1 MDEEGIG
8 LVLAR
13 AAELRLKISNC
24 IHKATTGKQQ
34 EGDVAVVVNGVKK
47 NPDEKVAEEE
57 EEDYD
62 EEAEKLLNIQLAL
75 EPLEA
80 QLGNLQY
87 ARGGAQPHM
96 SRGYMCVGTIKKRMI
111 KWSYMLNLQLQ
122 QRYDRE
128 VALGEIE
135 FSRKM
140 LLEKL
145 KEYKGEDLEVIHE
158 ASAFAGE
165 TVEHNND
172 LLLPPY
178 PSRVPRS
185 LILDNGYLSQSNY
198 KPKSVLNGVITG
210 ELTSGAKKNLNEY
223 ERNQMQNRSTTSRK
237 GLGHFIS
244 LVAKTVIPLAGLV
257 YALSMSGF
265 AQNLGKKGIPLKLS
279 GIFQRPSNEEKKSVV
294 QCPPGKVFVVEN
306 GEARCIVKERVEI
319 PFDSVAAK
327 PDINYG
333 KWLNC
338 CSFSNMSTT
347 ILGDDC
353 FIDYSYK
360 ETSLKFYADIL
371 QGLSQFSAMDLMN
384 INTVASKTTTML
396 LSNAPGFLCDSRDIS
411 KMCSTPNSSRLM
423 HKQYMD
429 LSWIRRD
436 GSLKPANLQNS
447 KFYQKSGRFKVR
459 AFTEEQEALVV
470 KSWNSMKK
478 DAGELGVKFFLRIFE
493 IAPSAKK
500 LFSFLRDSDVP
511 VEQNPKLKPHAMTVF
526 VMTCESAVQLRKAG
540 KVTVKES
547 TLKDL
552 GATHLKY
559 GVVDEHFEVTKFALL
574 DTIKEAVP
582 DMWSPEMKNA
592 WGEAYDQLVSAIKN
606 EMKPSV

>member
-75 EPLEA
+75 ESLEA
-80 QLGNLQY
+80 QLSNLQ
-87 ARGGAQPHM
+87 
-96 SRGYMCVGTIKKRMI
+96 
-111 KWSYMLNLQLQ
+111 NLQLQ

-198 KPKSVLNGVITG
+198 KPKSVLNGVITD

-244 LVAKTVIPLAGLV
+244 SVAKTVIPLAGLV

-333 KWLNC
+333 
-338 CSFSNMSTT
+338 
-347 ILGDDC
+347 
-353 FIDYSYK
+353 
-360 ETSLKFYADIL
+360 
-371 QGLSQFSAMDLMN
+371 
-384 INTVASKTTTML
+384 
-396 LSNAPGFLCDSRDIS
+396 
-411 KMCSTPNSSRLM
+411 
-423 HKQYMD
+423 
-429 LSWIRRD
+429 
-436 GSLKPANLQNS
+436 
-447 KFYQKSGRFKVR
+447 SG
-459 AFTEEQEALVV
+459 
-470 KSWNSMKK
+470 
-478 DAGELGVKFFLRIFE
+478 
-493 IAPSAKK
+493 
-500 LFSFLRDSDVP
+500 
-511 VEQNPKLKPHAMTVF
+511 
-526 VMTCESAVQLRKAG
+526 
-540 KVTVKES
+540 
-547 TLKDL
+547 
-552 GATHLKY
+552 
-559 GVVDEHFEVTKFALL
+559 
-574 DTIKEAVP
+574 
-582 DMWSPEMKNA
+582 
-592 WGEAYDQLVSAIKN
+592 
-606 EMKPSV
+606 

>member
-34 EGDVAVVVNGVKK
+34 EGDVAVVVNGVEK

-75 EPLEA
+75 ESLEA
-80 QLGNLQY
+80 QLSNLQ
-87 ARGGAQPHM
+87 
-96 SRGYMCVGTIKKRMI
+96 
-111 KWSYMLNLQLQ
+111 NLQLQ

-185 LILDNGYLSQSNY
+185 SILDNGYLSQSNY

-210 ELTSGAKKNLNEY
+210 ELASGAKKNLNEY

-244 LVAKTVIPLAGLV
+244 SVAKTVIPLAGLV

-333 KWLNC
+333 
-338 CSFSNMSTT
+338 SAT
-347 ILGDDC
+347 IYLGDDC

-396 LSNAPGFLCDSRDIS
+396 LSNAPGILCDSRDIS

-436 GSLKPANLQNS
+436 GSLKGLICRTPNS
-447 KFYQKSGRFKVR
+447 IRSVERSGRFKVR

-526 VMTCESAVQLRKAG
+526 VMTCESAVQLRTAG

-574 DTIKEAVP
+574 ETIKEAVP